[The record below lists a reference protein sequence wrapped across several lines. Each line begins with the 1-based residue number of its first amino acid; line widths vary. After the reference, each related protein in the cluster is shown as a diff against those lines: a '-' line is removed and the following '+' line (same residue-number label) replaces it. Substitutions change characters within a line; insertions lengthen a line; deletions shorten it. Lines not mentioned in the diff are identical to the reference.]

1 MNKYLVKFTVFTIT
15 ILTANLLGDIAS
27 DFLTSYKADLKPFVF
42 TLLAMTLIV
51 AIFYPLFEYLDKW
64 ILKLT
69 KRAVREGKSLAGR
82 NTGIILVFTVSILIL
97 VYFYMKQWYGLDF
110 IKVIL
115 NGKIS
120 RLI

>member
-1 MNKYLVKFTVFTIT
+1 MNRYLVKFTVFTLT

-42 TLLAMTLIV
+42 TLLAMTVIV